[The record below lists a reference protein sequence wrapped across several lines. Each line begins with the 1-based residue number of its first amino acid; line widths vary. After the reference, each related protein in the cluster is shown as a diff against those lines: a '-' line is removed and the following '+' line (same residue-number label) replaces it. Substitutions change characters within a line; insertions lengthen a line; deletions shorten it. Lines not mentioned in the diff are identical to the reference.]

1 MKKSLFLV
9 SWVCV
14 LCIYTNA
21 LLAET
26 AQSKRSID
34 SLRDSLGIS
43 SGIQRAEIL
52 TQLSWQY
59 RNINSDSALYFG
71 EKAYALSTELNYV
84 SGIIK
89 SLNFQGIAYRNKS
102 DYSNAF
108 KYFVEALKAA
118 EEANNIEQVGYSN
131 INIGNVYIYQ
141 TNYEGALE
149 YFQRALVSAEELND
163 QSMLAYIYL
172 NLGRTYSRLNDLK
185 QAEHNYLKT
194 RDIRRSIEDNDGLVT
209 IAVDLAE
216 LAMRQGDLERSLAFF
231 HESIDEIQK
240 IKNKGA
246 LAFSLHNIS
255 VIHRQKGNLDSA
267 EYYAKESLKV
277 AKENNLR
284 NDIRKIHQNLSVI
297 AEGRED
303 YEKALLYF
311 KLNQENEDSIFNERT
326 TRTIESLKSQ
336 YEAEKKEVETVFLRQ
351 IVERQQIIIILAAA
365 ASVLLLIIAII
376 IYARALERRRLN
388 KQITAQAKKLE
399 ELDFAKSRFFA
410 NISHD
415 LRSPLSL
422 IIGNYEQI
430 KQDSKSYLTSEAEQ
444 NLEVANKNAQRLLF
458 LTDEINELTKLEEG
472 KIRLNLQDVPVNAY
486 LNSLISMF
494 ASAAEYKSI
503 ALSYETELTDNIAI
517 SIDPYQFEKIIFN
530 LVTNALKH
538 TLQGD
543 SIVLKAT
550 TNDQLLH
557 IAVIDT
563 GEGIPESSLPY
574 LFDRY
579 YQSAKNKY
587 HVYEGLGIGLSLVKE
602 LVDVHGGNIQVRSKA
617 GEGSTFTLSLP
628 FMVLETNAVDI
639 PEQSDYIVTKNQLW
653 SELWEKTY
661 KRDSLSSITSNR
673 QNKDQPTILLVDDH
687 PEVRAF
693 IAKLI
698 TEEYHVIEAEN
709 GLQALKILQKQK
721 IDLVITDLMMPWM
734 DGFELLEK
742 IQQSDKLKSIPVLV
756 VSARNTADDQLQVLT
771 RGINNIL
778 QKPFSKED
786 ILLRIKNLLSQKERW
801 AKNKNNTLL
810 VNDKPLINDIE
821 KELLD
826 KVKKLIVDQIDNPD
840 LTVLVLADA
849 MAASERKVY
858 RMIKKMTNL
867 TPHEYIKEIRWYY
880 LEQLIRD
887 RSLKNPTEAAK
898 AIGMKNVTNFKKQ
911 FHKHFNRSIEEMMA
925 KNA

>member
-1 MKKSLFLV
+1 MV
-9 SWVCV
+9 SWVCL
-14 LCIYTNA
+14 LCAYTSV

-34 SLRDSLGIS
+34 SLKDSLDIS

-71 EKAYALSTELNYV
+71 EKAYALSKKLNYE

-102 DYSNAF
+102 DYSKAF
-108 KYFVEALKAA
+108 KFFVDALKAA
-118 EEANNIEQVGYSN
+118 EEAQNLEQIGYSN

-141 TNYEGALE
+141 TNYDGALE
-149 YFQRALVSAEELND
+149 YFEKALVSAQQLDD
-163 QSMLAYIYL
+163 QSMLAYIHL
-172 NLGRTYSRLNDLK
+172 NLGRTYSRMNAYDE
-185 QAEHNYLKT
+185 AETNYLKT
-194 RDIRRSIEDNDGLVT
+194 RAIRLKLEDREGLVT

-216 LAMRQGDLERSLAFF
+216 LTLRQGDLDRSLQYFK
-231 HESIDEIQK
+231 ESIAAINM

-246 LAFSLHNIS
+246 LAFSLYNIA
-255 VIHRQKGNLDSA
+255 VIHLQNGHLDSA
-267 EYYAKESLKV
+267 EYYSQESLRV
-277 AKENNLR
+277 ASANNLK
-284 NDIRKIHQNLSVI
+284 NDVRKNHENLSII
-297 AEGRED
+297 AERRGD
-303 YEKALLYF
+303 YEKALFYF

-326 TRTIESLKSQ
+326 TRTIEGLKSQ
-336 YEAEKKEVETVFLRQ
+336 YEAEKKEAETVFLRE
-351 IVERQQIIIILAAA
+351 IVDRQQIIIVLAAA
-365 ASVLLLIIAII
+365 ASILLFIIAII
-376 IYARALERRRLN
+376 IYTRAVERRRLN
-388 KQITAQAKKLE
+388 LQISAQAQKLE

-422 IIGNYEQI
+422 ILGNYEQI
-430 KQDSKSYLTSEAEQ
+430 KQDDESYLTTEAEQ
-444 NLEVANKNAQRLLF
+444 NLEIANKNAQRLLF

-472 KIRLNLQDVPVNAY
+472 KIKLKLQDVPVNAY
-486 LNSLISMF
+486 LNSLVSMF
-494 ASAAEYKSI
+494 VSAAEYKSI
-503 ALSYETELTDNIAI
+503 ELNFASTLADDMAI
-517 SIDPYQFEKIIFN
+517 SIDPNQFEKIIFN
-530 LVTNALKH
+530 LITNALKH
-538 TLQGD
+538 THEGD
-543 SIVLKAT
+543 I
-550 TNDQLLH
+550 
-557 IAVIDT
+557 IAVTANVIAQELQISIADT

-579 YQSAKNKY
+579 YQSPKNKY

-602 LVDVHGGNIQVRSKA
+602 LVEVHGGRIQAQSKVDK
-617 GEGSTFTLSLP
+617 GSNFTLTMP
-628 FMVLETNAVDI
+628 YMVLETDHEAV
-639 PEQSDYIVTKNQLW
+639 PEKSEYIINKNKLW

-661 KRDSLSSITSNR
+661 KTDSPLSLSTNGQDALKS
-673 QNKDQPTILLVDDH
+673 KILLVDDH
-687 PEVRAF
+687 PEVREF

-698 TEEYHVIEAEN
+698 NQDYEVTEAEN
-709 GLQALKILQKQK
+709 GLMALKILQKQQ

-742 IQQSDKLKSIPVLV
+742 IQENDDWKAIPVLV

-778 QKPFSKED
+778 QKPFGKDE
-786 ILLRIKNLLSQKERW
+786 ILLRIKNLLAQKDKW
-801 AKNKNNTLL
+801 TKSKNNTLL

-821 KELLD
+821 KELLE
-826 KVKKLIVDQIDNPD
+826 KVKHLIIEQIDNPD

-858 RMIKKMTNL
+858 RMIKKLTNL
-867 TPHEYIKEIRWYY
+867 TPHEYIKEIRWHY
-880 LEQLIRD
+880 LEKLVKNK
-887 RSLKNPTEAAK
+887 SLKNPTEAAK
-898 AIGMKNVTNFKKQ
+898 SIGMKNVTNFKKQ
-911 FHKHFNRSIEEMMA
+911 FHKRFNRSIEEMMA

>member
-1 MKKSLFLV
+1 MKRSLVIFV
-9 SWVCV
+9 WMV
-14 LCIYTNA
+14 LLCLWTNA
-21 LLAET
+21 SLAGT

-34 SLRDSLGIS
+34 SLKDSLNIS

-52 TQLSWQY
+52 AQLSWQY
-59 RNINSDSALYFG
+59 RNVNSDSALYFG
-71 EKAYALSTELNYV
+71 QQAYELSKKFNYE

-89 SLNFQGIAYRNKS
+89 SLNFQGVAYRNKS

-108 KYFVEALKAA
+108 KYFVKALKAA
-118 EEANNIEQVGYSN
+118 EDAQNLEQIGYSN
-131 INIGNVYIYQ
+131 INIGNIYIYQ

-149 YFQRALVSAEELND
+149 YFEKALIPAQELND
-163 QSMLAYIYL
+163 QNMLAYVYL
-172 NLGRTYSRLNDLK
+172 NLGRTYSRMDEYSR
-185 QAEHNYLKT
+185 AEDNYLKT
-194 RDIRRSIEDNDGLVT
+194 RDIRRKLNDQEGLVT

-216 LAMRQGDLERSLAFF
+216 LTMRKGDLDRSLEYF
-231 HESIDEIQK
+231 HESINAINQ

-246 LAFSLHNIS
+246 LAFSLYNIA

-267 EYYAKESLKV
+267 EFYSKKSLEV
-277 AKENNLR
+277 AKANNLK
-284 NDIRKIHQNLSVI
+284 NDIRKIHENLSII
-297 AEGRED
+297 AEGRGD
-303 YEKALLYF
+303 FKKALHYF
-311 KLNQENEDSIFNERT
+311 KLNQENEDSIFNEQT

-336 YEAEKKEVETVFLRQ
+336 YEAEKKEAETMFLRE
-351 IVERQQIIIILAAA
+351 IVERQQTIIILAAA
-365 ASVLLLIIAII
+365 ASILLLIIAII
-376 IYARALERRRLN
+376 IYMRAVERRRLN
-388 KQITAQAKKLE
+388 QQISAQARKLE

-422 IIGNYEQI
+422 ILGNYEQI
-430 KQDSKSYLTSEAEQ
+430 KQDGESYLTSDSKQ

-472 KIRLNLQDVPVNAY
+472 KIKLDLKDVPVNSY
-486 LNSLISMF
+486 LSTLVALFKS
-494 ASAAEYKSI
+494 SAEFKSVD
-503 ALSYETELTDNIAI
+503 LSFESTIPEHVAI
-517 SIDPYQFEKIIFN
+517 SIDPNQFEKIIFN
-530 LVTNALKH
+530 LITNALKH
-538 TLQGD
+538 THKGD
-543 SIVLKAT
+543 SVRVKVET
-550 TNDQLLH
+550 QSNDL
-557 IAVIDT
+557 IISITDS

-579 YQSAKNKY
+579 YQSPKNNY

-602 LVDVHGGNIQVRSKA
+602 LVDVHGGNIQVKSKE
-617 GEGSTFTLSLP
+617 GEGSTFILSMP
-628 FMVLETNAVDI
+628 FMMLEHLEPQI
-639 PEQSDYIVTKNQLW
+639 PETSEYIQTKNKLW

-661 KRDSLSSITSNR
+661 NPDSNIALSTNGTD
-673 QNKDQPTILLVDDH
+673 KPKLLLVDDH
-687 PEVRAF
+687 PEVREF
-693 IAKLI
+693 IARLI
-698 TEEYHVIEAEN
+698 HSDYQVTEAEN
-709 GLQALKILQKQK
+709 GVMALKALKNES

-742 IQQSDKLKSIPVLV
+742 MQENEDWKSIPVLV

-786 ILLRIKNLLSQKERW
+786 ILLRIKNLLNQKERW
-801 AKNKNNTLL
+801 IKESGNTII

-821 KELLD
+821 KELLE
-826 KVKKLIVDQIDNPD
+826 KVKKLVIEQIDNPD

-858 RMIKKMTNL
+858 RMIKKLTDL
-867 TPHEYIKEIRWYY
+867 TPHEYIKEIRWHY
-880 LEQLIRD
+880 LENLIKSK
-887 RSLKNPTEAAK
+887 SLKNPTEAAK

-911 FHKHFNRSIEEMMA
+911 FHKRFNRSIEEMMA